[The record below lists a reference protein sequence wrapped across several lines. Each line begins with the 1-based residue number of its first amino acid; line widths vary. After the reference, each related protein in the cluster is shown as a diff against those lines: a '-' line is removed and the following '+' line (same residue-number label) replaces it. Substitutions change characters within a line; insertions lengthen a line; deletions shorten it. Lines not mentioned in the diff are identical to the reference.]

1 MNSKD
6 SIEIRLLILDDL
18 EDWLEQCEIID
29 SESGVNDIYFG
40 PYSTNDA
47 FPTDE
52 IRERTIDRWGKSKD
66 LPNWRRAWGIF
77 HQDKIVGNAQIAAG
91 ELPTNLHRVDL
102 GIGILKE
109 YRNIGLGKRLLN
121 TVIRWCRE
129 EPSIHWIDLGVFS
142 GNRNAEALFEKVGF
156 KKTGYMEDCWLIDG
170 KSISNTSMAINVK

>member
-29 SESGVNDIYFG
+29 SESGVNDIYFS

-77 HQDKIVGNAQIAAG
+77 HQDNIVGNAQISSG
-91 ELPTNLHRVDL
+91 ELPKNLHRVDL

-109 YRNIGLGKRLLN
+109 YRNKGLGKRLLY
-121 TVIRWCRE
+121 TVIQWCRVR
-129 EPSIHWIDLGVFS
+129 PSIHWIDLGVFS
-142 GNRNAEALFEKVGF
+142 GNNNAMALFKKVGF
-156 KKTGYMEDCWLIDG
+156 QKVGYKEDCWLIDG
-170 KSISNTSMAINVK
+170 KSISETIMSINVK

>member
-1 MNSKD
+1 MNAKD

-18 EDWLEQCEIID
+18 ENWLEQCEIID
-29 SESGVNDIYFG
+29 SESGENDIYFG

-142 GNRNAEALFEKVGF
+142 GNQKAERLFINSGFMIDSVVPDSWRIDTYIINQTNMTLFVG
-156 KKTGYMEDCWLIDG
+156 
-170 KSISNTSMAINVK
+170 